1 LVTAFLRGAAA
12 AAAAAGVSNIIFSLK
27 EARRPQF
34 AGRLFST
41 LILLLIVGA
50 LFDGSRCPHSPCHD
64 DDDQTITCK
73 EVDRERSLIVST
85 ND

>member
-1 LVTAFLRGAAA
+1 LVTAFLTG
-12 AAAAAGVSNIIFSLK
+12 AAAAAGVANIIFYLK

-50 LFDGSRCPHSPCHD
+50 LFYSFRCPHSPGHD
-64 DDDQTITCK
+64 DDDRPSLA
-73 EVDRERSLIVST
+73 RELIERGVLLFPRFT
-85 ND
+85 DCV

>member
-1 LVTAFLRGAAA
+1 LVTAFLRGAA

-41 LILLLIVGA
+41 LILLLIVGIGIVMCEA
-50 LFDGSRCPHSPCHD
+50 E
-64 DDDQTITCK
+64 K
-73 EVDRERSLIVST
+73 EEDYLT
-85 ND
+85 